1 MKYLAA
7 LIALTL
13 PLAAAPKKK
22 EAQEALPDAT
32 LSQVQFGT
40 VVNDKPLDPES
51 FKGKVVVLDFWGVN
65 CGPCIALLPEMAKL
79 AHSGTAKGLVVIGME
94 SQNSTKEAILPLL
107 KKPHVEY
114 PVTAG
119 GNSHLSFTGIPYAA
133 IYGADGKI
141 VWVGHP
147 GEEGFKRAISK
158 ALRDAKTAAPAA
170 ATPEP

>member
-1 MKYLAA
+1 MKYLAT

-13 PLAAAPKKK
+13 PLAAAPKNKD
-22 EAQEALPDAT
+22 AQDALPDAT
-32 LSQVQFGT
+32 LSHVQVGT

-51 FKGKVVVLDFWGVN
+51 VKGKVVVLDFWGVH

-79 AHSGTAKGLVVIGME
+79 AHSGAAKGLVVIGME
-94 SQNSTKEAILPLL
+94 SQNSTKEDILPLL

-119 GNSHLSFTGIPYAA
+119 GNSHLSFTGLPHAA
-133 IYGADGKI
+133 VYGADGKI

-147 GEEGFKRAISK
+147 ADEGFKRAISK